1 LTLAIF
7 SLLGLIVGV
16 LSFSK
21 FLGVMSMNKFQE
33 ENK

>member
-1 LTLAIF
+1 
-7 SLLGLIVGV
+7 LIVGV

>member
-1 LTLAIF
+1 MAIF
-7 SLLGLIVGV
+7 SLMGLMIGV

-21 FLGVMSMNKFQE
+21 FLGKFSLNRFQE